1 MFESLTPG
9 DQTPEQRQL
18 SDAFRDFFRSNCS
31 PKQVRASEALGFDE
45 VLWGKIVDMGALQI
59 ALPITVGGD
68 GGTLADLA
76 VVVEEAGRVLA
87 PVPLV
92 DVAVARRLA
101 ARHVAPPVPPGEVTV
116 IDFGGAAAGSR
127 LHPVG
132 ALATSVVSRDAGD
145 LLLCAAACARSHPG
159 NLANLPIGELTVG
172 TKLCRL
178 ASGATADA
186 SWDLALAEWRA
197 LSACSAAGLAAAALA
212 MAVDYARRRT
222 AFGRH
227 IGSFQAL
234 AHRLADISVLVDA
247 TQLLSWRAVTA
258 LDQGSPESHSLAA
271 MAWHLAARS
280 ARDAAEYA
288 LHVHGGGGYAMEYD
302 IQLFF
307 RRAEVLPALL
317 PPDLRG
323 LGAVADVMFGPR
335 RPI

>member
-1 MFESLTPG
+1 VFENLTAG

-18 SDAFRDFFRSNCS
+18 SDAFGDFFRSQCT

-45 VLWGKIVDMGALQI
+45 ALWGKIVDMGVLEI
-59 ALPITVGGD
+59 ALPIAAGGD

-92 DVAVARRLA
+92 DVAVARRLV
-101 ARHVAPPVPPGEVTV
+101 ARHVTPAARPEEITV
-116 IDFGGAAAGSR
+116 IDFGGAAAGNR
-127 LHPVG
+127 LHPAG
-132 ALATSVVSRDAGD
+132 AIATSVVRREAGD
-145 LLLCAAACARSHPG
+145 LLLCAAACARAHPA
-159 NLANLPIGELTVG
+159 NLACLPIGELTVG
-172 TKLCRL
+172 AELCRL
-178 ASGATADA
+178 ASGPTADA
-186 SWDLALAEWRA
+186 SWDQALAEWRA
-197 LSACSAAGLAAAALA
+197 LSACGAAGLAAAALA
-212 MAVDYARRRT
+212 MAVDHARRRT

-227 IGSFQAL
+227 IGAFQAL

-258 LDQGSPESHSLAA
+258 LDQGSPEGHSLAA

-323 LGAVADVMFGPR
+323 LGAVADVMFGPGS
-335 RPI
+335 PA